1 MITYRQP
8 FLGEYRIS
16 QGYGEKDTSDFHT
29 GIDYLCPTGTEILAS
44 ADGIVMWAGWMDKG
58 WGNLVILFH
67 NNQVSTVYAH
77 LYDVTVKP
85 GQQVKQGELIGYSG
99 NTGNSTGPHLHFE
112 ARKSWADYNSH
123 FDPKDLPLM
132 CYADQQGEGAPE
144 IKPLKQG
151 ICRVVCDAAYVRGW
165 YNLNREKLVYKND
178 LVYVFDRK
186 KIYEG
191 LTFYYIGGG
200 SCMAAVDPEGT
211 VILENVEDGE
221 EE

>member
-8 FLGEYRIS
+8 FRGEYRIS

-44 ADGIVMWAGWMDKG
+44 ADGIVMWAGWMEKG

-67 NNQVSTVYAH
+67 TNQVSTVYAH

-123 FDPKDLPLM
+123 FDPNKLPLM
-132 CYADQQGEGAPE
+132 CVYDEDV
-144 IKPLKQG
+144 KPCSGGDPITSGVYQVA
-151 ICRVVCDAAYVRGW
+151 CAAAYVRSW
-165 YNLNREKLVYKND
+165 ANLVREKLVYRGD
-178 LVYVFDRK
+178 RVFVFDDK
-186 KIYEG
+186 KEYAG
-191 LTFYYIGGG
+191 LTFYYIGAG
-200 SCMAAVDPEGT
+200 SAMAAVDNEGT
-211 VILENVEDGE
+211 ILLEKCDGE